1 MPRVAFQTP
10 LSGRGGAVGRPA
22 SPCPSSRVSVAAVSD
37 AGELPRP
44 TNEVAGMARESGLIA
59 FKWDRLLSHR
69 GHWAEGTEHPPGYTS
84 ASPPAPAPRSL
95 AAPGFLC
102 SEHWVRVVLP
112 EPAQAAASL
121 GGLLWGCGWTSL
133 LSG

>member
-10 LSGRGGAVGRPA
+10 LSGRRGAVGRPA

-59 FKWDRLLSHR
+59 FEWDRLLSHR
-69 GHWAEGTEHPPGYTS
+69 GRWAEHPPGYTS

-95 AAPGFLC
+95 AAPAFLC
-102 SEHWVRVVLP
+102 SEHWVQVVL
-112 EPAQAAASL
+112 
-121 GGLLWGCGWTSL
+121 
-133 LSG
+133 